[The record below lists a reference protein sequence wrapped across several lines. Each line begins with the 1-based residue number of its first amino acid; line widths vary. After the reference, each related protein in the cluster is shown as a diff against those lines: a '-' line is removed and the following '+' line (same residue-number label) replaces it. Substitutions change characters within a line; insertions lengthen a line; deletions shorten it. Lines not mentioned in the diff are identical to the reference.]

1 MKEEIRLIIAFT
13 ISIIIIIA
21 FGKYSSK
28 NIPSRN
34 IKQQEQITE
43 EKEEKPIEQPVTQKT
58 ENLLGELEKIEKKLS
73 VYENQNF
80 ILGINEKGGF
90 IDSIGLKKYKRKNE
104 KFFPIIKNNFSFLLF
119 QKGKDDLIE
128 KLWNIKKEENI
139 VSLSTTSRENLYF
152 EKILSIPSNSFTFK
166 TEIKIK
172 NTGKNA
178 EEIDDLIINLFTF
191 DQKKIKEYPNYR
203 YLRFEMYLGN
213 NSGIIKKNITRV
225 KKRETFKDCRF
236 VAFKSGYALI
246 LYRTE
251 KPMDVFISKDDGI
264 FTSGFILKNI
274 SLKGS
279 EEKTLKFNFYA
290 GPYDYFVASRE
301 VKENIFGKGFFVSM
315 GRFLFAALY
324 NIHRFIP
331 NWGWAIILLTLIIK
345 ILFFP
350 LTRNSLKSMKQLQ
363 KLRPY
368 LQDLQKK
375 YKDDPQKMQ
384 KEMFNLYREYKINPF
399 GGCIP
404 MLIQFPIFIGFF
416 IALRNSIF
424 LRGAP
429 FILWIQ
435 DLSMPDTVFKI
446 GNFPVNILPLLMTL
460 TSFWQQKLTPTE
472 PSQKG
477 LTLMMPL
484 MFLFIFYNF
493 SSGLLLYWIT
503 MNIGGLIEQYF
514 IHKK

>member
-1 MKEEIRLIIAFT
+1 
-13 ISIIIIIA
+13 
-21 FGKYSSK
+21 
-28 NIPSRN
+28 
-34 IKQQEQITE
+34 
-43 EKEEKPIEQPVTQKT
+43 
-58 ENLLGELEKIEKKLS
+58 
-73 VYENQNF
+73 
-80 ILGINEKGGF
+80 
-90 IDSIGLKKYKRKNE
+90 
-104 KFFPIIKNNFSFLLF
+104 
-119 QKGKDDLIE
+119 
-128 KLWNIKKEENI
+128 
-139 VSLSTTSRENLYF
+139 
-152 EKILSIPSNSFTFK
+152 
-166 TEIKIK
+166 
-172 NTGKNA
+172 
-178 EEIDDLIINLFTF
+178 
-191 DQKKIKEYPNYR
+191 
-203 YLRFEMYLGN
+203 
-213 NSGIIKKNITRV
+213 
-225 KKRETFKDCRF
+225 
-236 VAFKSGYALI
+236 
-246 LYRTE
+246 
-251 KPMDVFISKDDGI
+251 
-264 FTSGFILKNI
+264 
-274 SLKGS
+274 
-279 EEKTLKFNFYA
+279 
-290 GPYDYFVASRE
+290 
-301 VKENIFGKGFFVSM
+301 
-315 GRFLFAALY
+315 
-324 NIHRFIP
+324 
-331 NWGWAIILLTLIIK
+331 
-345 ILFFP
+345 
-350 LTRNSLKSMKQLQ
+350 MKQLQ

>member
-1 MKEEIRLIIAFT
+1 M
-13 ISIIIIIA
+13 
-21 FGKYSSK
+21 
-28 NIPSRN
+28 
-34 IKQQEQITE
+34 
-43 EKEEKPIEQPVTQKT
+43 
-58 ENLLGELEKIEKKLS
+58 
-73 VYENQNF
+73 
-80 ILGINEKGGF
+80 
-90 IDSIGLKKYKRKNE
+90 
-104 KFFPIIKNNFSFLLF
+104 
-119 QKGKDDLIE
+119 
-128 KLWNIKKEENI
+128 
-139 VSLSTTSRENLYF
+139 
-152 EKILSIPSNSFTFK
+152 
-166 TEIKIK
+166 
-172 NTGKNA
+172 
-178 EEIDDLIINLFTF
+178 
-191 DQKKIKEYPNYR
+191 
-203 YLRFEMYLGN
+203 GN

-225 KKRETFKDCRF
+225 KKRETFKNCRF
-236 VAFKSGYALI
+236 GAFKSGYALI

-251 KPMDVFISKDDGI
+251 KPIDVFISKDEGI
-264 FTSGFILKNI
+264 FTSGFIFNNI
-274 SLKGS
+274 SLKGN
-279 EEKTLKFNFYA
+279 EEKILKFNFYA

-315 GRFLFAALY
+315 GRFLFAALHH
-324 NIHRFIP
+324 IHRFIP
-331 NWGWAIILLTLIIK
+331 NWGWAIILLTLIVK
-345 ILFFP
+345 IIFFP
-350 LTRNSLKSMKQLQ
+350 LTRSSLRSMKQLQ

-384 KEMFNLYREYKINPF
+384 REMFNLYRDYKINPF

-429 FILWIQ
+429 FMLWIQ

-446 GNFPVNILPLLMTL
+446 GNFPINILPILMTL

-477 LTLMMPL
+477 LTIIMPL

-503 MNIGGLIEQYF
+503 MNLGGLVEQYF